1 MVIFILLCP
10 VAQGVLYS
18 HRAQVLHAL
27 SVSMPDALC
36 LSARSVILAI
46 VPMFHANS
54 WGLAFAAPLTGA
66 KLVLP
71 GETLLH
77 LSCLGAAHACAGGAY
92 AGALLHDERASF
104 ARLGSGRC

>member
-1 MVIFILLCP
+1 M
-10 VAQGVLYS
+10 LYS

-71 GETLLH
+71 GE
-77 LSCLGAAHACAGGAY
+77 AACACAV
-92 AGALLHDERASF
+92 LRAAACTASHGLMR
-104 ARLGSGRC
+104 RLGSMPDEQPLRSGCCQQQRQ